1 MIVNT
6 YGAGALGMRTRALL
20 TVAAWMTGAAA
31 QASIVINPVSAPIAS
46 GIKVGLSL
54 FTRAQPTGSLASV
67 GYQTLIQSLRPL
79 NDGSGRLF
87 INDTRGTIS
96 VATAAGQTPTT
107 WFDIRTAVANFSN
120 ATQGTQTGLMSF
132 AFHPN
137 FNGDPSK
144 PGYGVF
150 YTVDTSLPAGGE
162 TLVGKGA
169 GIDHDDVIHQFT
181 VADPNAATATITSQR
196 EVLRIAQ
203 PLPDHGP
210 GTIAFNPT
218 AAPGS
223 ADYGKLYI
231 GLGDGGG
238 VGDPSGN
245 AQDLAS
251 PFGKV
256 LRIDPSTGAGGP
268 AYTIPADNPYA
279 GQDGKLGEIY
289 ASGLRNPQQ
298 FSWDK
303 VTGQMLA
310 ADIGQSQLEEVN
322 AIRSGGNYGWP
333 LREGSFARGDSA
345 DPNVYDSPMNDGRFI
360 DPITQFDHE
369 EIFRSGQYNLA
380 AISGVFAYH
389 GSGMPELDG
398 MVVLSELDSGRIF
411 YYDPT
416 SIVSG
421 SQAVLSELELSFG
434 GMDTTLSALDGN
446 PYLGGRV
453 DLRMGEDAT
462 GELYV
467 LSKTY
472 GDIYQLV
479 SLAVPEPETWAMMI
493 LGMAAIGLSMRSAR
507 RRSDDGVDANS
518 ERITDGALT

>member
-1 MIVNT
+1 
-6 YGAGALGMRTRALL
+6 MRARALL
-20 TVAAWMTGAAA
+20 TIAAWMTGAAA
-31 QASIVINPVSAPIAS
+31 QASIVINPVPAPIAP

-54 FTRAQPTGSLASV
+54 FTRAQQSGNPAIDGFRTR
-67 GYQTLIQSLRPL
+67 IQSLQPL

-96 VATAAGQTPTT
+96 VATGAGKTPTT
-107 WFDIRTAVANFSN
+107 WFDIRAAVATFSN
-120 ATQGTQTGLMSF
+120 AADNTQTGLMSF

-162 TLVGKGA
+162 TLAGKGA
-169 GIDHDDVIHQFT
+169 GVNHDDVIHEFT
-181 VADPNAATATITSQR
+181 VADPKASTATITSQR

-203 PLPDHGP
+203 PERDHGP

-251 PFGKV
+251 PFGKI
-256 LRIDPSTGAGGP
+256 LRIDPATGAGGQP
-268 AYTIPADNPYA
+268 YTIPTDNPYV
-279 GQDGKLGEIY
+279 GQNGKLGEIY

-298 FSWDK
+298 FSWDSA
-303 VTGQMLA
+303 TGQMLA
-310 ADIGQSQLEEVN
+310 ADIGQSQLEEVD
-322 AIRSGGNYGWP
+322 AIRPGGNYGWP
-333 LREGSFARGDSA
+333 LREGTFARGDSA
-345 DPNVYDSPMNDGRFI
+345 DPNVYDSPANDGRFI
-360 DPITQFDHE
+360 DPVSQFDHE
-369 EIFRSGQYNLA
+369 ETFRSGQFNLA
-380 AISGVFAYH
+380 AISGVFAYY
-389 GSGMPELDG
+389 GSGLPELDG
-398 MVVLSELDSGRIF
+398 MVIMPELVSGRIF
-411 YYDPT
+411 YYDPN
-416 SIVSG
+416 SIVAG
-421 SQAVLSELELSFG
+421 AQAVLSELELSYG
-434 GMDTTLSALDGN
+434 GMDTTLTALDGN
-446 PYLGGRV
+446 PYFGGRV
-453 DLRMGEDAT
+453 DLRMGEDAN
-462 GELYV
+462 GEVYL

-479 SLAVPEPETWAMMI
+479 SLAVPEPATWAMMI
-493 LGMAAIGLSMRSAR
+493 LGMAAIGLSMRLAR
-507 RRSDDGVDANS
+507 RRSDNGIDADIN
-518 ERITDGALT
+518 RITDGAIA